1 MQVAVV
7 CLVALTSGNVLCK
20 LDSERCKEFGDRGAG
35 PAPSP
40 LTQRGSGALHPHAAS
55 FHSTV
60 QASSKPGMCAAFA
73 IRHNA

>member
-20 LDSERCKEFGDRGAG
+20 LDSGRCKDFGDRIAV

-40 LTQRGSGALHPHAAS
+40 LSQRGSGALHPHAAS
-55 FHSTV
+55 FHPTV
-60 QASSKPGMCAAFA
+60 QASCKPGIRAAFA
-73 IRHNA
+73 IWHKA